1 MAELTT
7 VSRPYANAVFALA
20 KRERQLAGWSKM
32 LSVLSA
38 ASSDTR
44 VRRMLEA
51 PDVANARKAQRLIEL
66 CGDELDDRGKRFVR
80 VLAENDRLDLVASV
94 REQFELLKAQEERVL
109 EVEVVSAFAV
119 SEAEEHSLKQA
130 LERKYE
136 KDVVL
141 ASRVDASLIGGAIIR
156 AGDTVID
163 GSVRGK
169 LDKLA
174 ESLLRS

>member
-20 KRERQLAGWSKM
+20 KREKQLAHWSRV
-32 LSVLSA
+32 LAVLSA
-38 ASSDTR
+38 AAGDEKVKR
-44 VRRMLEA
+44 FLETPEVAA
-51 PDVANARKAQRLIEL
+51 PVKAQKLIEI
-66 CGDELDDRGKRFVR
+66 CGDELDDRSRRFVR
-80 VLAENDRLDLVASV
+80 VLAENQRLDLFEPVA
-94 REQFELLKAQEERVL
+94 EQFELLKAQEERML
-109 EVEVVSAFAV
+109 EVEVVSAYPVTDTEIAG
-119 SEAEEHSLKQA
+119 LKQA
-130 LERKYE
+130 LEKKYE
-136 KDVVL
+136 RDVVL